1 MTDLEFKAMLLEW
14 DAQDAAERVEDAAK
28 AVAKAAYWALLAEIE
43 AAWAVVCATD
53 TDVTSYITD
62 ACVDSEQAEQ
72 EVYESSAYWKLMYAS
87 AKNCAGT
94 RAEEAG
100 YDINKVIGR
109 SIY

>member
-1 MTDLEFKAMLLEW
+1 MTDLELAVLE
-14 DAQDAAERVEDAAK
+14 AQEAAERVEDAAK

-62 ACVDSEQAEQ
+62 ECVDSENAVPA
-72 EVYESSAYWKLMYAS
+72 VYESLAYWRLMYAS
-87 AKNCAGT
+87 AKNCAGF

-100 YDINKVIGR
+100 YDINEVLGRVI
-109 SIY
+109 Y

>member
-1 MTDLEFKAMLLEW
+1 MTDLELEVLE
-14 DAQDAAERVEDAAK
+14 AQEAAERVEDAAK
-28 AVAKAAYWALLAEIE
+28 AVAKAAYYALVAEIE
-43 AAWAVVCATD
+43 AAWAAATKGELLG
-53 TDVTSYITD
+53 YITD
-62 ACVDSEQAEQ
+62 EGVDSENAEQ
-72 EVYESSAYWKLMYAS
+72 AVYESSAYWKLMYAS